1 LIIILLFLLK
11 KSQKLDR
18 LPCASLL
25 VRILKAPMTE
35 DGLRALT
42 LDEVAQKDWEKKKIW
57 PRPPPYGTKSYNT
70 KLCPLKDSE
79 KDLFMFRIKKD
90 GEEEKT

>member
-1 LIIILLFLLK
+1 
-11 KSQKLDR
+11 
-18 LPCASLL
+18 
-25 VRILKAPMTE
+25 MTE

-90 GEEEKT
+90 GEEEKTQIELFKNKLQHEGIKAEMVIIFLKK